1 MNCVKFEAVIVDLA
15 RGQMMDAGAR
25 EGGLAHARECA
36 RCGARLAAEQRL
48 TAGMRA
54 LAAGDD
60 LAEAPVALEATL
72 RAAFRQQATLP
83 APAALTRR
91 FPVWPLVAAAGI
103 LVAFG
108 LIINSWLRR
117 PPASQPGVE
126 VSGPP
131 APAPSPTRALPTP
144 PSELAETRRPPR
156 VHRPAGRPGDAAR
169 RLNPAPMTDEAE
181 LGEVEVATGFLPLIY
196 DGLLPPLES
205 GQVIR
210 VEVPRF
216 ALISYGLPLNAERA
230 DEPIKADVLLG
241 QDGLAR
247 AIRLVH

>member
-1 MNCVKFEAVIVDLA
+1 MNCVNFEAVVVDLA

-48 TAGMRA
+48 TTGMRA
-54 LAAGDD
+54 LAASDEAAG
-60 LAEAPVALEATL
+60 APVALEATL
-72 RAAFRQQATLP
+72 RAAFRQQVARP
-83 APAALTRR
+83 AAGALTRR

-103 LVAFG
+103 LVALG
-108 LIINSWLRR
+108 LIINSWIRQPPSPR
-117 PPASQPGVE
+117 PRVE

-131 APAPSPTRALPTP
+131 APAPSPTREEPTP
-144 PSELAETRRPPR
+144 PELAESRRPPR
-156 VHRPAGRPGDAAR
+156 VRRSARRPGDAAR
-169 RLNPAPMTDEAE
+169 RLNPAPMADEAE
-181 LGEVEVATGFLPLIY
+181 VGEVEVATGFLPLIY